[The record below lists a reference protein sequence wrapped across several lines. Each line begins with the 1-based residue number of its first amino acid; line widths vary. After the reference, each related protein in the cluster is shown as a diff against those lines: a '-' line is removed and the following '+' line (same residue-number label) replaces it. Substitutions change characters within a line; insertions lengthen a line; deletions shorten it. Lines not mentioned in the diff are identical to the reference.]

1 MENTETTSQLP
12 RHLRITEPSPWV
24 RRFAPLAAE
33 GGTILD
39 LACGGGRHTRHLLGL
54 GFKVVAIDR
63 DVSAISKLAADPN
76 LQIIEADL
84 EDGSPWPLDGDN
96 EAGRAGAGTFAGVVV
111 TNYLYRPLLPHL
123 IASLAPKGVFIYET
137 FARGNEKFSKPRNPD
152 HLLKSGELLALVL
165 DRLHVVAYEHGI
177 EDKGTC
183 PSENQQS
190 VVQRIAAV
198 NTLGAPMDE
207 PEPVLLKP
215 A

>member
-1 MENTETTSQLP
+1 MGNAEKTSEKP
-12 RHLRITEPSPWV
+12 RHLQITDPSPWI
-24 RRFAPLAAE
+24 RRFAPLAIK

-63 DVSAISKLAADPN
+63 DISALSELAAEPN

-84 EDGSPWPLDGDN
+84 EDGSPWPLAGHT
-96 EAGRAGAGTFAGVVV
+96 EAVRTFAGVIV
-111 TNYLYRPLLPHL
+111 TNYLYRPLLSHL
-123 IASLAPKGVFIYET
+123 IDSLAPKGVFIYET
-137 FARGNEKFSKPRNPD
+137 FARGNEKFTKPRNPD

-165 DRLHVVAYEHGI
+165 GRLHVVAYEHGI
-177 EDKGTC
+177 KIKGTRA
-183 PSENQQS
+183 S

-198 NTLGAPMDE
+198 NNLGAPMDE
-207 PEPVLLKP
+207 PEPVFLNP